1 MSEVF
6 QSEGIQSLIYPRR
19 HILWLIVA
27 CLCIGVVAGV
37 AVGAVGSLALVVFFG
52 MIAVFVTILQPD
64 LGLAA
69 FVVITYLQLSD
80 VLIKFHGLPSIAQPM
95 AVFLVGLVGLRLIF
109 FQEWPARWGNAV
121 LVLGLYSV
129 AVYASIF
136 TAYDQSLAIN
146 AFVSFF
152 KDFLGGVV
160 AFFLIRQTSSF
171 KVSIWAAILAGLF
184 MGAISVVQYWT
195 GDFGN
200 EFWGFGGWSTE
211 VSGNV
216 ARERLTGPYGNPNA
230 YSQVLIT
237 IIPLALERLWHEK
250 KPLLRAL
257 AGMSLFCCV
266 LTLMFTF
273 SRGGFL
279 TLLLTVSIF
288 FILFRPRIL
297 PILLTLGVI
306 VTLLQFVPAGY
317 LDRISTI
324 SQLSSSR
331 PSLVVDESFQGRM
344 SENTAAWRMFLDH
357 PLFGVGVGN
366 YPENYQIYSRE
377 IGLDDRREAR
387 TPASLYLELLS
398 ELGIAGIVAFLVLL
412 FYVFRTGLRAN
423 IQFFGLGFTQESYM
437 LRAFLSGLLGYLIA
451 AVVKNSAYA
460 NVFWILIGVGLGAVH
475 LAHAQFERKLSAVTD
490 HRFA

>member
-1 MSEVF
+1 MFEVSQNDGF
-6 QSEGIQSLIYPRR
+6 PGLVYTRR
-19 HILWLIVA
+19 HILLLVLASLGLGLI
-27 CLCIGVVAGV
+27 AGI
-37 AVGAVGSLALVVFFG
+37 AVGAVGSLALIAFFG
-52 MIAVFVTILQPD
+52 IVAVFVAILQPD
-64 LGLAA
+64 LGLGA
-69 FVVITYLQLSD
+69 FVVITYLQLSN
-80 VLIKFHGLPSIAQPM
+80 VLIEFHGLPSIAQPM
-95 AVFLVGLVGLRLIF
+95 AAFLVGLVIMRLVF
-109 FQEWPARWGNAV
+109 FQEWPARWGNTV
-121 LVLGLYSV
+121 LMLGLYSL
-129 AVYASIF
+129 AVYVSIF
-136 TAYDQSLAIN
+136 TAYDQSVALD
-146 AFVSFF
+146 AFVGFF

-171 KVSIWAAILAGLF
+171 RVSIWAAILAGLF

-200 EFWGFGGWSTE
+200 NFWGFGGWSTE
-211 VSGNV
+211 VSGEV

-250 KPLLRAL
+250 KIFLRIL
-257 AGMSLFCCV
+257 AGLSLFCCV

-279 TLLLTVSIF
+279 TLLLTIGIF
-288 FILFRPRIL
+288 FALFRPRIFPL
-297 PILLTLGVI
+297 LLTLVVI
-306 VTLLQFVPAGY
+306 ATLLQFVPAGY

-324 SQLSSSR
+324 SQLSNSS
-331 PSLVVDESFQGRM
+331 PSLVVDQSFQGRM

-366 YPENYQIYSRE
+366 YPENYQNYSRV

-387 TPASLYLELLS
+387 TPASLYLEFLS
-398 ELGIAGIVAFLVLL
+398 ELGIVGILAFTALL
-412 FYVFRTGLRAN
+412 YYVFRNGLRAN
-423 IQFFGLGFTQESYM
+423 LQFLGLGSVQESYM

-460 NVFWILIGVGLGAVH
+460 NVFWILIGAGLGAAH
-475 LAHAQFERKLSAVTD
+475 LAYAQFERKYSAT
-490 HRFA
+490 AGN